1 MNHASLKGD
10 GLSISS
16 TPNFTNQSQ
25 AILGQTCELVCIK
38 IGRPVKD
45 PLEEGTFVKTIK
57 HNIKQSPWLLHV
69 SSVYCQQ
76 PPELGDLRH

>member
-45 PLEEGTFVKTIK
+45 PLEEGTFVKTHQTQYKAKPVVTARILCVL
-57 HNIKQSPWLLHV
+57 PATT
-69 SSVYCQQ
+69 
-76 PPELGDLRH
+76 